1 MDRNGPIYL
10 ICISKLYTGK
20 LMSNIYIGKLV
31 LKIWYITQNPL
42 TQNTQHCPD
51 LWGSYQEISLLAVYF
66 KKALG

>member
-1 MDRNGPIYL
+1 
-10 ICISKLYTGK
+10 
-20 LMSNIYIGKLV
+20 MSNIYIDKLV